1 MTVAAATSTS
11 ASKVDSLLQDILFFG
26 LCIVR
31 YIPVVIYIAVLQQS
45 YSIEQLSLL
54 HSIGHS
60 DRRKAHAVEF
70 AV

>member
-31 YIPVVIYIAVLQQS
+31 YIPVVIYLAVLQ
-45 YSIEQLSLL
+45 
-54 HSIGHS
+54 
-60 DRRKAHAVEF
+60 
-70 AV
+70 